1 MPHVRFS
8 LDLMPIGRDDE
19 KEKIDWGSRKEGK
32 MERGGLS
39 ESIRCEWVTMTLEP
53 GDMNG

>member
-32 MERGGLS
+32 MEHGGLS
-39 ESIRCEWVTMTLEP
+39 ELIRCEWVTMTLES
-53 GDMNG
+53 GDMNE